1 MKTHGFLVKY
11 EPTTKTRG
19 RREKEQ
25 AQTTKANDENKAN
38 AILRILY
45 SIVHVCVFDSLIFD
59 YLIIEHTSRL
69 VDKGTSWASD
79 YHPDSLNGRVFDNVL
94 LEHGGLPYVVP
105 LPVHLNFLRSKSC
118 GWGGVGGP

>member
-69 VDKGTSWASD
+69 VDKGTSPGD
-79 YHPDSLNGRVFDNVL
+79 FGL
-94 LEHGGLPYVVP
+94 LLWTGYNSGL
-105 LPVHLNFLRSKSC
+105 LAGPVTTTRTL
-118 GWGGVGGP
+118 